1 MRLAEL
7 VYLLLPAYFANM
19 APPFSKFWQGWN
31 RPISRRWFGDHKT
44 IVGFVL
50 GVLAGILASYVQS
63 RIPWRP
69 RSMDPSI
76 WLPIGF
82 AQGLGAMGGDAA
94 KSFLKRRLGIPP
106 GRAWIPADQL
116 DFVVGALLLS
126 WPWLRLAPTDIA
138 LILIFTIAAHIGVN
152 HIAFALGIRDSKW

>member
-126 WPWLRLAPTDIA
+126 WPWLRLGPTDIV
-138 LILIFTIAAHIGVN
+138 LILIFTIAAHISVN